1 MTLKHTQLKVRIGRK
16 ERKEK
21 KKKKKLKQNSR
32 LAGITCHNSSAE
44 HKMIGTE
51 AALLGTAV
59 A

>member
-1 MTLKHTQLKVRIGRK
+1 MTLKHTQLKVRI

-21 KKKKKLKQNSR
+21 KKKRKNEKQNSR
-32 LAGITCHNSSAE
+32 LAGITCHNLSAE